1 MHHASRW
8 TSYLISQ
15 VMSVS
20 IFLSFKTTGN
30 SDIPRYQKSSGDSM
44 YKIEILIQYSSI
56 LQDPI
61 SVSNA
66 VHFVP
71 GHTTLL
77 KGPLQHAYQFEK
89 DFLQMCTAIGN
100 KSSRLRTWLFWPA
113 FSKIRN
119 VKNIASACSLA
130 KPRWPLRSK
139 KLHAKK
145 NEGLGFPPIQ
155 VHIRHFIAYHAFAIP
170 VITQLPRP
178 SSNSSSSSSS
188 SSCGR

>member
-1 MHHASRW
+1 MD
-8 TSYLISQ
+8 LISHITSH
-15 VMSVS
+15 VSV
-20 IFLSFKTTGN
+20 IFLSFKTTRN

-66 VHFVP
+66 FNSFQATP
-71 GHTTLL
+71 RRS

-89 DFLQMCTAIGN
+89 SFLQMCTAIGN

-139 KLHAKK
+139 KLHVNK
-145 NEGLGFPPIQ
+145 NEGSYFPLIQ
-155 VHIRHFIAYHAFAIP
+155 VHIRHFIAYHAFALSRQVIP